1 MGKNSIASQ
10 ARNAKPWKHISK
22 LLSSLGCMLVSR
34 VEITVLG
41 PLLTLEAGKSDHL
54 NMFDALIFSL
64 GFIGFHGQHPILR
77 NASPESL
84 SFERH
89 LIGLHAG
96 QKLEAPMGPLA
107 HWHV

>member
-1 MGKNSIASQ
+1 
-10 ARNAKPWKHISK
+10 
-22 LLSSLGCMLVSR
+22 MLVSR